1 MNNKDRREQALRSEN
16 LPRTPG
22 SSDQSI
28 VPRKESNLSG
38 GKGLTVEQGVS
49 KKHRPHT
56 EEDNAMETKLKR
68 LTEIA
73 GGDSKVQF
81 IALAHYLDEEF
92 LKVNYEELKKKTAV
106 GIDRITVEAYGE
118 QLDSNL
124 RDVVGR
130 MKRKAY
136 RPQPVRRVYIPKDEH
151 SKRPLGI
158 PVVEDRIVQRG
169 IAKILSAVYE
179 GIFLE
184 CSYGFRPGRSAHQAL
199 DRVDKAIMTKPVNHV
214 VDMDIEQFF
223 NNVDHT
229 WMMKCLEQRIK
240 DTSLLRLIA
249 RFLKAGVME
258 AGTTMETDQGTPQGG
273 NLSPVLSNV
282 FLHYVLD
289 LWFEKVIKPE
299 LKGYAQ
305 LTRFCDDFVVVFERE
320 EEAKAFGEA
329 LPGRLAKFGLKI
341 KESKSRIVEFGRSV
355 WRKAQEEGCRVGT
368 FDFLGFTHYCD
379 KTRKGKF
386 KLNRKTSAKKFRA
399 KLKALNLWMKS
410 VRNQASLKEWWPV
423 LRSKLRGHYRYYG
436 VSGNIKALRAYYSR
450 ALWLAYKWVNRRSQ
464 KRSYNWDSF
473 MKHLE
478 WNPLP
483 TPRIYHDLYAF
494 T

>member
-1 MNNKDRREQALRSEN
+1 MKNEDRKEQALRSKN

-28 VPRKESNLSG
+28 LPKKESNLSG
-38 GKGLTVEQGVS
+38 GKGLTAEQGVLR
-49 KKHRPHT
+49 KHRPHT
-56 EEDNAMETKLKR
+56 EEDKLMETKLRR

-73 GGDSKVQF
+73 RGNSNVQF
-81 IALAHYLDEEF
+81 IALAHYLNEEF
-92 LKVNYEELKKKTAV
+92 LKVNYEELKKKAAAGV
-106 GIDRITVEAYGE
+106 DRITGEAYGE

-124 RDVVGR
+124 RDLVKR
-130 MKRKAY
+130 MKKKAY
-136 RPQPVRRVYIPKDEH
+136 RPQPVRRVYIPKDDG

-169 IAKILSAVYE
+169 IAKIISAIYE

-184 CSYGFRPGRSAHQAL
+184 GSYGFRPGRSAHQAL
-199 DRVDKAIMTKPVNHV
+199 NRVDEAIMSKPVNHV

-223 NNVDHT
+223 NNVDHV

-240 DTSLLRLIA
+240 DTSLLRLIV

-258 AGTTMETDQGTPQGG
+258 EGNTMETDRGTPQGG

-289 LWFEKVIKPE
+289 LWFEKVIKPD

-305 LTRFCDDFVVVFERE
+305 LTRFCDDFIVVFERG
-320 EEAKAFGEA
+320 EEARAFGEA
-329 LPGRLAKFGLKI
+329 LPKRLAKFGLKI
-341 KESKSRIVEFGRSV
+341 KESKSRIVEFGRPV
-355 WRKAQEEGCRVGT
+355 WKRAQEEGSKAGT

-386 KLNRKTSAKKFRA
+386 KLNRKTSAKKFRT
-399 KLKALNLWMKS
+399 KLKTLNLWMKS
-410 VRNQASLKEWWPV
+410 VRNQKSLKEWWPV
-423 LRSKLRGHYRYYG
+423 LRSKLMGHYRYYG
-436 VSGNIKALRAYYSR
+436 VSGNTR
-450 ALWLAYKWVNRRSQ
+450 ALQTYYIQSLRLAYKWVNRRSQ
-464 KRSYNWDSF
+464 KRSYTWASF
-473 MKHLE
+473 KKHLD

-494 T
+494 S

>member
-1 MNNKDRREQALRSEN
+1 
-16 LPRTPG
+16 
-22 SSDQSI
+22 
-28 VPRKESNLSG
+28 
-38 GKGLTVEQGVS
+38 
-49 KKHRPHT
+49 
-56 EEDNAMETKLKR
+56 
-68 LTEIA
+68 
-73 GGDSKVQF
+73 
-81 IALAHYLDEEF
+81 
-92 LKVNYEELKKKTAV
+92 
-106 GIDRITVEAYGE
+106 
-118 QLDSNL
+118 
-124 RDVVGR
+124 
-130 MKRKAY
+130 
-136 RPQPVRRVYIPKDEH
+136 VYIPKDEH

-179 GIFLE
+179 GVFLE
-184 CSYGFRPGRSAHQAL
+184 DSYGFRPGRSAHQAL

-214 VDMDIEQFF
+214 VDMDVEKFF
-223 NNVDHT
+223 DNVDHT

-240 DTSLLRLIA
+240 DTSLLRLIV

-258 AGTTMETDQGTPQGG
+258 EESMRETDLGTPQGG

-289 LWFEKVIKPE
+289 LWFEKVVKPE

-305 LTRFCDDFVVVFERE
+305 LTRFCDDFIVVFERE
-320 EEAKAFGEA
+320 EEAKSFGKT

-341 KESKSRIVEFGRSV
+341 KESKSRIVEFGRQV
-355 WRKAQEEGCRVGT
+355 WERAAEEGSRVGT

-386 KLNRKTSAKKFRA
+386 KLNRKTSAKKFRT

-410 VRNQASLKEWWPV
+410 VRNQVSLKEWWPV
-423 LRSKLRGHYRYYG
+423 LRSKLNGHYQYYG
-436 VSGNIKALRAYYSR
+436 VSGNIRELRAYYSR
-450 ALWLAYKWVNRRSQ
+450 AMRLAYKWVNRRSQ
-464 KRSYNWDSF
+464 RRSYTWHSF
-473 MKHLE
+473 LRYLE

-494 T
+494 S